1 VTPTVTSAS
10 NKRAIIVDGI
20 CSAAMNSFL
29 VGPFLAAFALTL
41 GATHWEIGLIS
52 AIAFLSMPMQLLG
65 LYAVDRWKKRRGLI
79 VLCALTGR
87 LLWILIVFLPFVR
100 EIPSVRSLLAIL
112 ICIGL
117 ITAIPGPA
125 WHSLVRSLIPVD
137 SLGEVFSKR
146 MAWGTTVGICLTLAG
161 GFFVDAW
168 AKHSGRPPLEAYSVL
183 FSIGILFGVAGVRAI
198 TRLPEPPMATDPS
211 ESLPSLVRLPLLD
224 AGFRSLLRFI
234 ALWNFAINLA
244 TPFFVVFMLERL
256 KLPMPAVTALI
267 VLQQVVSVIS
277 VRIWG
282 TLGDRFSNKS
292 VLSTSLPLAIVA
304 VAAWSFTTLPE
315 RFALSIPL
323 LIAIQIG
330 IGFSLS
336 AIPLSISNLALKQSP
351 PGLTHAY
358 MMVADLAGAP
368 SGAIAPLLGGWMMD
382 FFESRHF
389 ALTLHWS
396 DPINELSVHVLS
408 ISGLDFVFL
417 ISAAAGLIAAQ
428 ALALVPEAGKTGRL
442 LWEFKEELSLPFRR
456 SSSTA
461 AILENDR
468 LGV

>member
-1 VTPTVTSAS
+1 VTRTVTSAS
-10 NKRAIIVDGI
+10 KSAIIADGI
-20 CSAAMNSFL
+20 CTAAMNSFL
-29 VGPFLAAFALTL
+29 VGPFLAAFALAL

-52 AIAFLSMPMQLLG
+52 AIAFFSMPMQLLG
-65 LYAVDRWKKRRGLI
+65 LYAVDRWKKRRALI

-100 EIPSVRSLLAIL
+100 EIPSVSSLLTL
-112 ICIGL
+112 LLCIGF

-125 WHSLVRSLIPVD
+125 WHSLVRSLISVD

-146 MAWGTTVGICLTLAG
+146 IAWGTIVGLCLTLTG
-161 GFFVDAW
+161 GFFVDVW
-168 AKHSGRPPLEAYSVL
+168 ATRSGRPPLEAYSVL
-183 FSIGILFGVAGVRAI
+183 FSIGILFGLAGVVAV
-198 TRLPEPPMATDPS
+198 TRLPEPPMAVDRS
-211 ESLPSLVRLPLLD
+211 ESLRSLMRLPLRD
-224 AGFRSLLRFI
+224 ADFRSLLRFI
-234 ALWNFAINLA
+234 ALWIFAINLA

-267 VLQQVVSVIS
+267 VLQQLVSVFS

-282 TLGDRFSNKS
+282 TLGDRFSNKA
-292 VLSTSLPLAIVA
+292 VLSTSLPLAIAA

-323 LIAIQIG
+323 LVAIQIG
-330 IGFSLS
+330 LGFSLS
-336 AIPLSISNLALKQSP
+336 AVPLSISNLALKQSP
-351 PGLTHAY
+351 PGLAHAY

-382 FFESRHF
+382 FFASRHF
-389 ALTLHWS
+389 ALTFQWS

-417 ISAAAGLIAAQ
+417 IAAAAALIAAQ
-428 ALALVPEAGKTGRL
+428 SIVLIPEAGKTGRI

-461 AILENDR
+461 AVLENDR